1 MKYWKLRHFMN
12 FHLNWNFQCNKGFF
26 VIFKSLY
33 ILELLINVFTEK
45 KNGKISKVV
54 VEAGGWVHENS
65 LYYFLKENFIIESY
79 KKFSMWHDDI
89 LLIFF

>member
-1 MKYWKLRHFMN
+1 MKYLKLRHFMN

-45 KNGKISKVV
+45 KKVKYLRQWLKL
-54 VEAGGWVHENS
+54 GGE
-65 LYYFLKENFIIESY
+65 YIRTRYT
-79 KKFSMWHDDI
+79 
-89 LLIFF
+89 IF